1 MTCNRPVAVF
11 EQEGIDILSAET
23 DTSVPASTGT
33 TTLGP
38 AQASTAATEAR
49 LSVGEYHAL
58 QLTKCAQEEA
68 EAPKTII
75 EGSSMFYTDG
85 SMPRDYGSGI
95 NTHKPLTGS
104 RRPRE
109 EDPNAS
115 SSKRPRND
123 EEEMAPTPLTPS
135 PPSYV
140 AEERAPWMPSAS
152 EIASRFGATSPLNL
166 LRCMCVASSMI
177 TLRLQRSTLIR

>member
-1 MTCNRPVAVF
+1 MTVLRELMTCNRPVAVF

-95 NTHKPLTGS
+95 SDVPM
-104 RRPRE
+104 
-109 EDPNAS
+109 EDG
-115 SSKRPRND
+115 
-123 EEEMAPTPLTPS
+123 TS
-135 PPSYV
+135 PP
-140 AEERAPWMPSAS
+140 PWGLPFGCRHAQTAHR
-152 EIASRFGATSPLNL
+152 IASTA
-166 LRCMCVASSMI
+166 
-177 TLRLQRSTLIR
+177 